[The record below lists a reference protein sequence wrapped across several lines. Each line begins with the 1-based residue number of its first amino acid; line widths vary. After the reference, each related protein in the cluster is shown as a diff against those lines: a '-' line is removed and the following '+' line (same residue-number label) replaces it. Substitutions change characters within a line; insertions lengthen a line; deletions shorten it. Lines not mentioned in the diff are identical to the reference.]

1 MIREGKL
8 LAKVDHPN
16 VAVVHGAE
24 RHDGRVGMW
33 MELIRGRNL
42 EDRLSDQG
50 TLGAEEAAG
59 IGRDLCR
66 ALSAVHQKGVVHRD
80 VKTKNIMRE
89 QGGRTVLMD
98 FGTSRE
104 AGSLEP
110 QGTGTS
116 GTPLYMAPELF
127 RNRSATFR
135 SDIYSLGV
143 VLFRLVSGRYPV
155 EGKSYSD
162 VSQAHAEGKRNLLA
176 DVRPD
181 LPEAFVRV
189 VERALETDPRRRY
202 ATAGEFQRAL
212 AGDPIFIP
220 LIPIESV
227 VKAVVAIAAAVAI
240 VFVSAR
246 LWPGPS
252 YEVKTTLQR
261 AAGNNTEALSPG
273 STIAPGDQLML
284 AFEGSTDLYVYVI
297 TRDDK
302 GEAYLLFPM
311 SRSETK
317 NPLAAGVMHRLP
329 GTSQGMQL
337 HMVIVASPKR
347 LKDFEAE
354 ILNLERPEKS
364 GTGQLRSAPDDNA
377 PIPKKAMV
385 RLRGIGGIG
394 SQVASASPEEADDI
408 FQEVEKLEGRSES
421 TRGPWVRRIDLE
433 YATP

>member
-1 MIREGKL
+1 
-8 LAKVDHPN
+8 
-16 VAVVHGAE
+16 
-24 RHDGRVGMW
+24 
-33 MELIRGRNL
+33 
-42 EDRLSDQG
+42 
-50 TLGAEEAAG
+50 
-59 IGRDLCR
+59 
-66 ALSAVHQKGVVHRD
+66 
-80 VKTKNIMRE
+80 
-89 QGGRTVLMD
+89 
-98 FGTSRE
+98 
-104 AGSLEP
+104 
-110 QGTGTS
+110 
-116 GTPLYMAPELF
+116 
-127 RNRSATFR
+127 
-135 SDIYSLGV
+135 
-143 VLFRLVSGRYPV
+143 
-155 EGKSYSD
+155 
-162 VSQAHAEGKRNLLA
+162 
-176 DVRPD
+176 
-181 LPEAFVRV
+181 V

-337 HMVIVASPKR
+337 SWTVTSAGGREHMVIVASPKR